1 MAEQPVIYVLA
12 GPNGIGKTT
21 VNPFFIPKGVPY
33 INADDIARQL
43 KERLG
48 DISVQELA
56 NAQALEQMNE
66 FIAINA
72 DFAIETNLAD
82 QETWLFLKGL
92 KASGYS
98 IHLDFFCVSD
108 VETCVNRVFNRVFQ
122 GGHFVQPEIVRLRY
136 EAALRLLKLFK
147 EVPNYLIL
155 SDNAADSIICAEL
168 KSGKLVFKLENAP
181 EWVEVVLADKVDVLK
196 KIENISDVREKYNLM
211 KKRKTE

>member
-56 NAQALEQMNE
+56 NAQALELMNE